1 MSQTSNL
8 KYNYVILSTDW
19 DVYRQLYNDV
29 IGRDDVCYVAGPQA
43 SKRGLGKL
51 LYRLHFNKKLNRILP
66 LPFKNLWN
74 RSYFTSSF
82 KEKKPICFIL
92 FRDWVSL
99 DKYTGY
105 ISWLKNR
112 YSESKFVWFLHDFIA
127 NHNDFYTGEVLD
139 IDYYKRKF
147 DRVFTCHP
155 SEAAER
161 GLSFH
166 KVPISKLY
174 KNSSTTRCDVL
185 FVGKDKGRLNR
196 LLHIYDSLTQKGARC
211 RFFVSESSCKAID
224 PAREGVILLDRPM
237 PYIEGQAWA
246 AASNCL
252 LELRTD
258 SRAGET
264 LRASEALIYGKK
276 LITDL
281 STLTDSKDFDS
292 QNLRILDADDGT
304 DCIDFQFLTSRL
316 DVSPE
321 KMEAYSAQLSPFAFL
336 QELDTYFSK

>member
-1 MSQTSNL
+1 
-8 KYNYVILSTDW
+8 
-19 DVYRQLYNDV
+19 LYNDV
-29 IGRDDVCYVAGPQA
+29 IGRDNVLYVPGPQA
-43 SKRGLGKL
+43 SKRGVKKF

-66 LPFKNLWN
+66 LPFKSLWN
-74 RSYFTSSF
+74 RSYFTCSF
-82 KEKKPICFIL
+82 KERKPICFIL

-105 ISWLKNR
+105 ISWLKRR
-112 YSESKFVWFLHDFIA
+112 YPGSKFVWFLHDFIA

-139 IDYYKRKF
+139 IDYYKRVF

-161 GLSFH
+161 GLVFH

-174 KNSSTTRCDVL
+174 NNSPATRCDVL
-185 FVGKDKGRLNR
+185 FVGKDKGRLER

-211 RFFVSESSCKAID
+211 RFFVLGSSCKTID
-224 PAREGVILLDRPM
+224 PSREGFILLDRPM
-237 PYIEGQAWA
+237 PYREGQAWA
-246 AASNCL
+246 AESNCL
-252 LELRTD
+252 LELRAD

-281 STLTDSKDFDS
+281 SVLAESKDFNS
-292 QNLRILDADDGT
+292 QNLRLLDADDGT
-304 DCIDFQFLTSRL
+304 DCIDIQFLTSPL
-316 DVSPE
+316 EVSPE
-321 KMEAYSAQLSPFAFL
+321 KTEAYRVQLSPLAFL
-336 QELDTYFSK
+336 QELDTFFSE